1 MKKAVLASAVV
12 AALVSGS
19 SLAAT
24 VYSSDG
30 TELKIGGRAEFRG
43 DFIGSGGEEIE
54 GTMENKSRFRLNVG
68 GTTEITSDL
77 SGFGFYEAEQG
88 VNSSADDDETTNF
101 KQRYMYA
108 GFSGD
113 FGAVSVGRQD
123 TAAVQISDM
132 SDVTIYSGDQK
143 AFINAGN
150 EQINNTFVY
159 AYDADAFTV
168 KASFIAGEEKDTDGY
183 GVSGVYTLPMGLGFG
198 LGYSSNDNG
207 TGNGSASA
215 VIAGINYKMDALY
228 LAATYTTGDLD
239 DKANTEFSGVE
250 VAAKYKFTKQFELA
264 ALYQKLEE
272 DVTENVTED
281 TADFF
286 ELSGT
291 YKFNKSIR
299 AYLAYQFNNL
309 DEVKDTTTGLLKEGE
324 DSLRLGIRYDF

>member
-43 DFIGSGGEEIE
+43 DFIGSGGEEID

-68 GTTEITSDL
+68 GTTEINNDL

-88 VNSSADDDETTNF
+88 VKSSADNEKTENF

-108 GFSGD
+108 GLAGN

-123 TAAVQISDM
+123 TAAAQISEM

-143 AFINAGN
+143 AFINAGD

-159 AYDADAFTV
+159 AYDAEALSL

-183 GVSGVYTLPMGLGFG
+183 GISGIYTLPMGLGFG
-198 LGYSSNDNG
+198 LGYSGNDNG
-207 TGNGSASA
+207 AGNGSASA
-215 VIAGINYKMDALY
+215 LIAGINYKMDALY
-228 LAATYTTGDLD
+228 LGATYTMGDLD
-239 DKANTEFSGVE
+239 DKAKTEFSGVE
-250 VAAKYKFTKQFELA
+250 VAAKYKLTDQFELA
-264 ALYQKLEE
+264 GLYQKQEK
-272 DVTENVTED
+272 DATQNITVD

-286 ELSGT
+286 ELTGT

-299 AYLAYQFNNL
+299 TYVAYQLNNL
-309 DEVKDTTTGLLKEGE
+309 DDLKVAGVETRSE
-324 DSLRLGIRYDF
+324 DSLRLGVRYDF

>member
-43 DFIGSGGEEIE
+43 DFIGSGGAEID
-54 GTMENKSRFRLNVG
+54 GSMKNKSRVRLNVG
-68 GTTEITSDL
+68 GNTEINDSL

-88 VNSSADDDETTNF
+88 VNSSADNDETDNF

-108 GFSGD
+108 GFEGG

-123 TAAVQISDM
+123 TAAAQISEM
-132 SDVTIYSGDQK
+132 SDVTIFSGDQK
-143 AFINAGN
+143 AFINAGD
-150 EQINNTFVY
+150 EQVNNTFVY
-159 AYDADAFTV
+159 AYDADALSL
-168 KASFIAGEEKDTDGY
+168 KASLIAGEDKDTNGY
-183 GVSGVYTLPMGLGFG
+183 GVSGIYTLPMGLGFG
-198 LGYSSNDNG
+198 LGYSGNDNG
-207 TGNGSASA
+207 AGNGSATA

-228 LAATYTTGDLD
+228 LGATYTMGDLD

-250 VAAKYKFTKQFELA
+250 IAAKYKLTSQFELA
-264 ALYQKLEE
+264 ALYQKQEE
-272 DVTENVTED
+272 DASQNVTVD

-286 ELSGT
+286 EFTGT

-299 AYLAYQFNNL
+299 TYIAYQLNNL
-309 DEVKDTTTGLLKEGE
+309 DEVKDATTGLTTQGE
-324 DSLRLGIRYDF
+324 DTLRLGVRYDF

>member
-43 DFIGSGGEEIE
+43 DFIGSGGKEID
-54 GTMENKSRFRLNVG
+54 GTMKNKSRVRLNVG

-88 VNSSADDDETTNF
+88 VNSSADNDETDNF

-108 GFSGD
+108 GFEGN

-123 TAAVQISDM
+123 TAAAQISEM

-143 AFINAGN
+143 AFINAGD

-159 AYDADAFTV
+159 AYDADALSL
-168 KASFIAGEEKDTDGY
+168 KASLIAGEDKDTDGY
-183 GVSGVYTLPMGLGFG
+183 GISGIYTLPMGLGFG
-198 LGYSSNDNG
+198 LGYSGNDNG
-207 TGNGSASA
+207 AGNGSATA

-228 LAATYTTGDLD
+228 LGATYTTGDLD
-239 DKANTEFSGVE
+239 DKAKTEFSGVE
-250 VAAKYKFTKQFELA
+250 VAAKYKLTDQFELA
-264 ALYQKLEE
+264 GLYQKQEKDATQNLT
-272 DVTENVTED
+272 VD

-286 ELSGT
+286 ELTGT

-299 AYLAYQFNNL
+299 AYVAYQLNNL
-309 DEVKDTTTGLLKEGE
+309 DDVKVAGLETQSE
-324 DSLRLGIRYDF
+324 DSLRLGVRYDF

>member
-43 DFIGSGGEEIE
+43 DFIGSGGAEID
-54 GTMENKSRFRLNVG
+54 GSMKNKSRVRLNVG
-68 GTTEITSDL
+68 GNTEINDSL

-88 VNSSADDDETTNF
+88 VNSSADNDETDNF

-108 GFSGD
+108 GFEGG

-123 TAAVQISDM
+123 TAAAQISEM
-132 SDVTIYSGDQK
+132 SDVTIFSGDQK
-143 AFINAGN
+143 AFINAGD
-150 EQINNTFVY
+150 EQVNNTFVY
-159 AYDADAFTV
+159 AYDADALSL
-168 KASFIAGEEKDTDGY
+168 KASLIAGEDKDTNGY
-183 GVSGVYTLPMGLGFG
+183 GVSGIYTLPMGLGFG
-198 LGYSSNDNG
+198 LGYSGNDNG
-207 TGNGSASA
+207 AGNGSATA

-228 LAATYTTGDLD
+228 LGATYTMGDLD

-250 VAAKYKFTKQFELA
+250 IAAKYKLTSQFELA
-264 ALYQKLEE
+264 ALYQKQEE
-272 DVTENVTED
+272 DASQNVTED

-286 ELSGT
+286 ELTGT

-299 AYLAYQFNNL
+299 TYIAYQLNNL
-309 DEVKDTTTGLLKEGE
+309 DEVKDATTGLTTQGE
-324 DSLRLGIRYDF
+324 DTLRLGVRYDF

>member
-43 DFIGSGGEEIE
+43 DFIGSGGKEID
-54 GTMENKSRFRLNVG
+54 GTMKNKSRVRLNVG

-77 SGFGFYEAEQG
+77 SGFSFYEAEQG
-88 VNSSADDDETTNF
+88 VNSSADNDETDNF

-108 GFSGD
+108 GLQGN

-123 TAAVQISDM
+123 TAAAQISEM

-143 AFINAGN
+143 AFINAGD

-159 AYDADAFTV
+159 AYDADALSL
-168 KASFIAGEEKDTDGY
+168 KASLIAGEDKDADGY
-183 GVSGVYTLPMGLGFG
+183 GISGIYTLPMGLGLG
-198 LGYSSNDNG
+198 LGYSGNDNG
-207 TGNGSASA
+207 AGNGSATA

-228 LAATYTTGDLD
+228 LGATYTMGDLD

-250 VAAKYKFTKQFELA
+250 VAAKYKLTSQFELA
-264 ALYQKLEE
+264 ALYQKQEKDL
-272 DVTENVTED
+272 TQNVTVD
-281 TADFF
+281 RADFF
-286 ELSGT
+286 ELTGT
-291 YKFNKSIR
+291 YKFKKSIR
-299 AYLAYQFNNL
+299 TYVAYQLNNL
-309 DEVKDTTTGLLKEGE
+309 DDVKVAGLETQSE
-324 DSLRLGIRYDF
+324 DSLRLGLRYDF

>member
-43 DFIGSGGEEIE
+43 DFIGSGGKEID
-54 GTMENKSRFRLNVG
+54 GTMKNKSRVRLNVG

-88 VNSSADDDETTNF
+88 VNSSADNDETDNF

-108 GFSGD
+108 GLQGN

-123 TAAVQISDM
+123 TAAAQISEM

-143 AFINAGN
+143 AFINAGD

-159 AYDADAFTV
+159 AYDADALSL
-168 KASFIAGEEKDTDGY
+168 KASLIAGEDKDTDGY
-183 GVSGVYTLPMGLGFG
+183 GISGIYTLPMGLGFG
-198 LGYSSNDNG
+198 LGYSGNDNG
-207 TGNGSASA
+207 AGNGSATA

-228 LAATYTTGDLD
+228 L
-239 DKANTEFSGVE
+239 
-250 VAAKYKFTKQFELA
+250 
-264 ALYQKLEE
+264 
-272 DVTENVTED
+272 
-281 TADFF
+281 
-286 ELSGT
+286 LSLIHISEPT
-291 YKFNKSIR
+291 R
-299 AYLAYQFNNL
+299 
-309 DEVKDTTTGLLKEGE
+309 
-324 DSLRLGIRYDF
+324 R

>member
-24 VYSSDG
+24 VYNSDS

-43 DFIGSGGEEIE
+43 DFIGSGGKEID
-54 GTMENKSRFRLNVG
+54 GTMKNKSRVRLNVG
-68 GTTEITSDL
+68 GTADITGDL

-88 VNSSADDDETTNF
+88 VNSSADNDETDNF

-108 GFSGD
+108 GLEGN

-123 TAAVQISDM
+123 TAAAQISEM

-150 EQINNTFVY
+150 EQVNNTFVY
-159 AYDADAFTV
+159 AYNTDTLAL
-168 KASFIAGEEKDTDGY
+168 KASFIAGDDKDTDGF
-183 GVSGVYTLPMGLGFG
+183 GISGIYTLPMGLGFG
-198 LGYSSNDNG
+198 LGYSGNDNG
-207 TGNGSASA
+207 AGNGSATA

-228 LAATYTTGDLD
+228 LGATYTMGDLD
-239 DKANTEFSGVE
+239 DKAKTEFSGVE
-250 VAAKYKFTKQFELA
+250 VAAKYTLTDQFELA
-264 ALYQKLEE
+264 ALYQKQEQ
-272 DVTENVTED
+272 DTTQNVTAD

-286 ELSGT
+286 ELTGT

-299 AYLAYQFNNL
+299 TYVAYQLNNL
-309 DEVKDTTTGLLKEGE
+309 DDIKVAGLETQSE
-324 DSLRLGIRYDF
+324 DSLRLGLRYDF

>member
-43 DFIGSGGEEIE
+43 DFIGSGGKEVD
-54 GTMENKSRFRLNVG
+54 GTMKNKSRVRLNVG

-88 VNSSADDDETTNF
+88 VNSSADNDETDNF
-101 KQRYMYA
+101 KQLYMYA
-108 GFSGD
+108 SLQGN

-123 TAAVQISDM
+123 TAAAQISEM

-143 AFINAGN
+143 AFINAGD

-159 AYDADAFTV
+159 AYDADALSL
-168 KASFIAGEEKDTDGY
+168 KASLIAGEDKDTDGY
-183 GVSGVYTLPMGLGFG
+183 GISGIYTLPMGLGFG
-198 LGYSSNDNG
+198 LGYSGNDNG
-207 TGNGSASA
+207 AGNGSATA
-215 VIAGINYKMDALY
+215 VIVIGINYKMDALY
-228 LAATYTTGDLD
+228 LGATYTMGDLD

-250 VAAKYKFTKQFELA
+250 VAAKYKLTSQFEFA
-264 ALYQKLEE
+264 ALYQKQEK
-272 DVTENVTED
+272 DATQNVTVD

-286 ELSGT
+286 ELTGT

-299 AYLAYQFNNL
+299 TYVAYQLNNL
-309 DEVKDTTTGLLKEGE
+309 DDVKVAGLETQSE
-324 DSLRLGIRYDF
+324 DSLRLGLRYDF

>member
-24 VYSSDG
+24 VYNSDS

-43 DFIGSGGEEIE
+43 DFIGSGGKEID
-54 GTMENKSRFRLNVG
+54 GTMKNKSRVRLNVG
-68 GTTEITSDL
+68 GTADITGDL

-88 VNSSADDDETTNF
+88 VNSSADNDETDNF

-108 GFSGD
+108 GLEGN

-123 TAAVQISDM
+123 TAAAQISEM

-150 EQINNTFVY
+150 EQVNNTFVY
-159 AYDADAFTV
+159 AYNTDTLAL
-168 KASFIAGEEKDTDGY
+168 KASFIAGDDKDTDGF
-183 GVSGVYTLPMGLGFG
+183 GISGIYTLPMGLGFG
-198 LGYSSNDNG
+198 LGYSGNDNG
-207 TGNGSASA
+207 AGNGSATA

-228 LAATYTTGDLD
+228 LGATYTMGDLD
-239 DKANTEFSGVE
+239 DKAKTEFSGVE
-250 VAAKYKFTKQFELA
+250 VAAKYTLTDQFELA
-264 ALYQKLEE
+264 ALYQKQEQ
-272 DVTENVTED
+272 DTTQNVTVD

-286 ELSGT
+286 ELTGT

-299 AYLAYQFNNL
+299 TYVAYQLNNL
-309 DEVKDTTTGLLKEGE
+309 DDIKVAGLETQSE
-324 DSLRLGIRYDF
+324 DSLRLGLRYDF

>member
-24 VYSSDG
+24 VYNSDS

-43 DFIGSGGEEIE
+43 DFIGSGGKEID
-54 GTMENKSRFRLNVG
+54 GTMKNKSRVRLNVG
-68 GTTEITSDL
+68 GTADITGDL

-88 VNSSADDDETTNF
+88 VNSSADNDETDNF

-108 GFSGD
+108 GLEGN

-123 TAAVQISDM
+123 TAAAQISEM

-150 EQINNTFVY
+150 EQVNNTFVY
-159 AYDADAFTV
+159 AYNTDTLAL
-168 KASFIAGEEKDTDGY
+168 KASFIAGDDKDTDGF
-183 GVSGVYTLPMGLGFG
+183 GISSIYTLPMGLGFG
-198 LGYSSNDNG
+198 LGYSGNDNG
-207 TGNGSASA
+207 AGNGSATA

-228 LAATYTTGDLD
+228 LGATYTMGDLD
-239 DKANTEFSGVE
+239 DKAKTEFSGVE
-250 VAAKYKFTKQFELA
+250 VAAKYTLTDQFELA
-264 ALYQKLEE
+264 ALYQKQEQ
-272 DVTENVTED
+272 DTTQNVTAD

-286 ELSGT
+286 ELTGT

-299 AYLAYQFNNL
+299 TYVAYQLNNL
-309 DEVKDTTTGLLKEGE
+309 DDIKVAGLETQSE
-324 DSLRLGIRYDF
+324 DSLRLGLRYDF

>member
-43 DFIGSGGEEIE
+43 DFIGSGGAEID
-54 GTMENKSRFRLNVG
+54 GSMKNKSRVRLNVG
-68 GTTEITSDL
+68 GNTEINDSL

-88 VNSSADDDETTNF
+88 VNSSADNDETDNF

-108 GFSGD
+108 GFEGD

-123 TAAVQISDM
+123 TAAAQISEM
-132 SDVTIYSGDQK
+132 SDVTIFSGDQK
-143 AFINAGN
+143 AFINAGD
-150 EQINNTFVY
+150 EQVNNTFVY
-159 AYDADAFTV
+159 AYDADALSL
-168 KASFIAGEEKDTDGY
+168 KGSLIAGEDKDTNGY
-183 GVSGVYTLPMGLGFG
+183 GVSGIYTLPMGLGFG
-198 LGYSSNDNG
+198 LGYSGNDNG
-207 TGNGSASA
+207 AGNGSATA

-228 LAATYTTGDLD
+228 LGATYTMGDLD

-250 VAAKYKFTKQFELA
+250 VAAKYKLTSQFELA
-264 ALYQKLEE
+264 ALYQKQEE
-272 DVTENVTED
+272 DASQNVTVD

-286 ELSGT
+286 ELTGT

-299 AYLAYQFNNL
+299 TYIAYQLNNL
-309 DEVKDTTTGLLKEGE
+309 DEVKDATTGLTTQGE
-324 DSLRLGIRYDF
+324 DTLRLGVRYDF

>member
-1 MKKAVLASAVV
+1 MNKAILASAVV

-68 GTTEITSDL
+68 GTTEINSDL
-77 SGFGFYEAEQG
+77 SGFGFYEAEQS
-88 VNSSADDDETTNF
+88 VKSSADNDKTDNF

-108 GFSGD
+108 GLEGN

-123 TAAVQISDM
+123 TAAAQISEM

-143 AFINAGN
+143 AFINAGD
-150 EQINNTFVY
+150 EQVNNTFVY
-159 AYDADAFTV
+159 AYDADALSL
-168 KASFIAGEEKDTDGY
+168 KASFIAGEDKDTDGY
-183 GVSGVYTLPMGLGFG
+183 GISGIYTLPMGLGFG
-198 LGYSSNDNG
+198 LGYSGNDNG
-207 TGNGSASA
+207 TGNGSATA

-228 LAATYTTGDLD
+228 LGATYTMGDLD
-239 DKANTEFSGVE
+239 DKSKTEFSGVE
-250 VAAKYKFTKQFELA
+250 VAVKYKLTDQFELA
-264 ALYQKLEE
+264 GLYQKQEE
-272 DVTENVTED
+272 DATQNLTVD

-286 ELSGT
+286 ELTGT

-299 AYLAYQFNNL
+299 TYVAYQLNNL
-309 DEVKDTTTGLLKEGE
+309 DDVKVSGLETQSE
-324 DSLRLGIRYDF
+324 DSLRLGLRYDF

>member
-43 DFIGSGGEEIE
+43 DFIGSGGKEID
-54 GTMENKSRFRLNVG
+54 GTMKNKSRVRLNVG

-88 VNSSADDDETTNF
+88 VTSSADNDETDSFN
-101 KQRYMYA
+101 QRYMYA
-108 GFSGD
+108 GFEGN

-123 TAAVQISDM
+123 TAAAQISEM

-159 AYDADAFTV
+159 AYDADALSL
-168 KASFIAGEEKDTDGY
+168 KASLIAGEDKDTDGY
-183 GVSGVYTLPMGLGFG
+183 GISGIYTLPMGLGFG
-198 LGYSSNDNG
+198 LGYSGNDNG
-207 TGNGSASA
+207 TTNGSATA
-215 VIAGINYKMDALY
+215 VIAGINYKLDALY
-228 LAATYTTGDLD
+228 LGATYTMGDLD

-250 VAAKYKFTKQFELA
+250 VAAKYKLTDQFELA
-264 ALYQKLEE
+264 ALYQKQEK
-272 DVTENVTED
+272 DTAQNVTVD
-281 TADFF
+281 T
-286 ELSGT
+286 
-291 YKFNKSIR
+291 
-299 AYLAYQFNNL
+299 L
-309 DEVKDTTTGLLKEGE
+309 DLN
-324 DSLRLGIRYDF
+324 R